1 MSRYL
6 EIGTSNTIDF
16 PTRAEFSK
24 KIDYYDDFVLGG
36 NRDRRAYGMVKATP
50 TMTLSYDVNGFK
62 FLEAVLGTSGGTIT
76 PGSTIPAYD
85 YKVLTERGTKSIHSA
100 KVNSWE
106 LTVQEGNP
114 VTAVANINGTTIG
127 SAAASSFTPDFNNM
141 PYLPYQC
148 TLKIGGSANTLWSQ
162 LSIKIDNALQ
172 SIFKTSSIPVDIRE
186 AGLSI
191 TGKFTASEFYDWAN
205 EGSMDIIFPST
216 TIIIGTAKFT
226 SVPQGVKGYDLP
238 DSAIEFS
245 GYPVGSDSAIKV
257 FNSGTKW

>member
-1 MSRYL
+1 MARYL
-6 EIGTSNTIDF
+6 EIGSGNTIDF
-16 PTRAEFSK
+16 PTRAEFAK

-36 NRDRRAYGMVKATP
+36 NRDRRAYGLVKITP
-50 TMTLSYDVNGFK
+50 TMTLTYDVNGFK
-62 FLEAVLGTSGGTIT
+62 FLEAVLGSGTGTII
-76 PGSTIPAYD
+76 PGTTIPAYD

-114 VTAVANINGTTIG
+114 VTAVANINGTSIG
-127 SAAASSFTPDFNNM
+127 ASSAAVFVPDFNNM

-148 TLKIGGSANTLWSQ
+148 TLKIGGSANTLWTQ
-162 LSIKIDNALQ
+162 LSVKIDNALQ

-191 TGKFTASEFYDWAN
+191 TGKITAPEFYEWAA

-226 SVPQGVKGYDLP
+226 NVPGGVQGYDLP
-238 DSAIEFS
+238 DSAIEFA
-245 GYPVGSDSAIKV
+245 GYPVGSDPAIKV
-257 FNSGTKW
+257 YNNGTKW